1 MGFFTSMLGSKEL
14 DVPLIYQYP
23 DFPTGCE
30 SVSTVEMLQ
39 YNGYSITPD
48 EFIDNYLDT
57 ISYDDSLKVET
68 ENIFDCYFLGNPRS
82 SHGFLCNPP
91 VIHSA
96 VSEYFSEINEVSKSP
111 IDLTGTS
118 FEFLLDEIAVGN
130 PVVIWLTN
138 TYAEPRE
145 RKINGSR
152 YFTPSH
158 TVCLSGYDLDKGI
171 VYISDPISGYV
182 ELDIKRAKYLY
193 DTVGRKSF
201 TVR

>member
-1 MGFFTSMLGSKEL
+1 MGFFSTMLGGMEL

-23 DFPTGCE
+23 NFPTGCE

-57 ISYDDSLKVET
+57 ISYEDSLKVET

-91 VIHSA
+91 VLYSA
-96 VSEYFSEINEVSKSP
+96 VEEYFSELNDVSKSP
-111 IDLTGTS
+111 VDLTGTS
-118 FEFLLDEIAVGN
+118 FEFLLDELAVGN
-130 PVVIWLTN
+130 PVVIWLTIG
-138 TYAEPRE
+138 YKEPCE
-145 RKINGSR
+145 RDVNGST
-152 YFTPSH
+152 YYTPSH
-158 TVCLSGYDLDKGI
+158 TVCLSGYNLEKGV
-171 VYISDPISGYV
+171 VYINDPIDGYV
-182 ELDIKRAKYLY
+182 ELDINKAKYLY
-193 DTVGRKSF
+193 DKVGRKSF